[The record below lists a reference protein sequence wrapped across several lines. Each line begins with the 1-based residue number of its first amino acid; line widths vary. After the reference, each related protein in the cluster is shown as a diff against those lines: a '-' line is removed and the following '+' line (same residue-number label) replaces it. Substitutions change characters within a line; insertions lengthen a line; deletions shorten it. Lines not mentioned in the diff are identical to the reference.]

1 MCVSGEKTQSSPP
14 HPDTQVAHWHFP
26 SILYI
31 CNCKAEKH
39 QQGALQEG
47 SDYREGSRLS
57 CSSLSGFWDA
67 RGSRL
72 GGPGAHEF
80 GSASETVFSTLARWV
95 QRALSYFGG
104 EKLNKSHS

>member
-1 MCVSGEKTQSSPP
+1 MCVSGEKTQSFPP

-31 CNCKAEKH
+31 YNCKAEKH

-57 CSSLSGFWDA
+57 CSSLSLWL
-67 RGSRL
+67 L
-72 GGPGAHEF
+72 GCKGQQI
-80 GSASETVFSTLARWV
+80 R
-95 QRALSYFGG
+95 RAWCP
-104 EKLNKSHS
+104 

>member
-1 MCVSGEKTQSSPP
+1 MPLKPRSCFWAHQQRHIHQCGSGGGCICSKEPLEMCVSGEKTQSSPP

-57 CSSLSGFWDA
+57 CSSLSLASGMQ
-67 RGSRL
+67 
-72 GGPGAHEF
+72 GA
-80 GSASETVFSTLARWV
+80 AD
-95 QRALSYFGG
+95 
-104 EKLNKSHS
+104 